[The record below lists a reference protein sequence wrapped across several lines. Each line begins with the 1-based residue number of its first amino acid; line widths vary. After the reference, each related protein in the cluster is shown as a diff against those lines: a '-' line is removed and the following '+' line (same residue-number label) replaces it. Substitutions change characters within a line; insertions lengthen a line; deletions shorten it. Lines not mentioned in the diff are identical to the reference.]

1 MLRRCYAAKRS
12 GRSVAFPSSRAKYRF
27 ASQILGF
34 CPRSGSSSL
43 ADRFSAHKRQGAR
56 EISRAPVVWIIPMC
70 APSVAQAGAALRAA
84 AGQNLAAVG
93 GGHALAEAVDLGAL
107 ALLGLIGTNHAG
119 TPPVIM
125 WRNAPPGAPPSTTPG
140 NGRGWLLEYAQ
151 NCASKNGEE
160 ARKGYFTT
168 RFYRLHAFRLLL
180 SASPSPNDAEKIWPV
195 VQNLRLRI
203 SFFLPIKY
211 SLFVIICQLY
221 FLKRNGKSLDI
232 PNLG

>member
-34 CPRSGSSSL
+34 CPRSGPSSL

-84 AGQNLAAVG
+84 AGQNLAAIG

-140 NGRGWLLEYAQ
+140 MGAVGCLNTHRIAHQKVGRKQEKVT
-151 NCASKNGEE
+151 S
-160 ARKGYFTT
+160 
-168 RFYRLHAFRLLL
+168 LHAFIGYTLFAFSCQHPLHRMMLRRYGRLFKTC
-180 SASPSPNDAEKIWPV
+180 ASGYPS
-195 VQNLRLRI
+195 
-203 SFFLPIKY
+203 SF
-211 SLFVIICQLY
+211 
-221 FLKRNGKSLDI
+221 R
-232 PNLG
+232 